1 MSVVSSTAP
10 PRVLRYGGALMP
22 MSAPSNPR
30 RSRIRCIS
38 VCGRWGYVPRSLPD
52 GLRLHRWQP
61 ERLVDPG
68 QDRGV
73 VGSDA
78 AHEVDS
84 RCTQLT
90 DDHDKR

>member
-1 MSVVSSTAP
+1 MYSSADERTFEP
-10 PRVLRYGGALMP
+10 MLERVA
-22 MSAPSNPR
+22 SAPR
-30 RSRIRCIS
+30 RSRICCIP
-38 VCGRWGYVPRSLPD
+38 VCGRWHFVPRALPE

-68 QDRGV
+68 QDRDV

-84 RCTQLT
+84 RCPQLT
-90 DDHDKR
+90 NDHDKR